1 MSIPNSIGSTRV
13 RYTADQKQQTCQRII
28 EAAGRCFRKGG
39 YSGIGV
45 DGLAKEAGVTS
56 GAFYGHFS
64 SKAEAF
70 KAAIIAGMED
80 LKSGIGT
87 FQQKYG
93 ENWWEEFATFYMGPK
108 RTCDLGDSC
117 ILQSVTPEV
126 CRSEET
132 IRTAFESELLK
143 IVKLAAEGT
152 SKTTDQAVI
161 DNAWANFAMLIGG
174 ATLARAVTDEK
185 IANEIA
191 TAVQQAVI
199 TRQKGT

>member
-1 MSIPNSIGSTRV
+1 MSIQNSIGYTSV

-70 KAAIIAGMED
+70 KAVIIAGMKD
-80 LKSGIGT
+80 LKSGIG
-87 FQQKYG
+87 FFKQQHG
-93 ENWWEEFATFYMGPK
+93 ENWWEEFAKFYMGPK

-126 CRSEET
+126 CRSEEA
-132 IRTAFESELLK
+132 IRAAFESELLE
-143 IVKLAAEGT
+143 IVKLAADGT
-152 SKTTDQAVI
+152 PEAGDQAAV
-161 DNAWANFAMLIGG
+161 DKAWANFAMLIGG
-174 ATLARAVTDEK
+174 VTLARAVTDEK

-191 TAVQQAVI
+191 MAVQQALI
-199 TRQKGT
+199 TRQKRT